1 MRTTPTIIAIS
12 AALLCAAP
20 SIARAQ
26 NPSQLL
32 QGLLSGNQNQD
43 QPVRDAYER
52 GYRQGR
58 EDQVRDDR
66 NRGDRDRR
74 GQQPQQQ
81 RGQYPDQDQN
91 QQYQRNQY
99 QR

>member
-1 MRTTPTIIAIS
+1 MRTIPTFIAVT
-12 AALLCAAP
+12 AALICAAP

-43 QPVRDAYER
+43 QPVREAYER
-52 GYRQGR
+52 GYRKGR

-66 NRGDRDRR
+66 NRADRDRR
-74 GQQPQQQ
+74 GPPPQ

-91 QQYQRNQY
+91 QQSPRNQY
-99 QR
+99 GR

>member
-1 MRTTPTIIAIS
+1 MRTTPTLIAMT
-12 AALLCAAP
+12 AALICAAP
-20 SIARAQ
+20 SLARAQ

-43 QPVRDAYER
+43 QPVREAYER

-66 NRGDRDRR
+66 NRADRDRR
-74 GQQPQQQ
+74 GPPP

-99 QR
+99 GR

>member
-1 MRTTPTIIAIS
+1 MRISMTTLAVV
-12 AALLCAAP
+12 AGLMGGAP

-43 QPVRDAYER
+43 QAVREAYER

-58 EDQVRDDR
+58 ADQTRDER
-66 NRGDRDRR
+66 AGPERDRR
-74 GQQPQQQ
+74 PQQ
-81 RGQYPDQDQN
+81 RGQYPDQDQ
-91 QQYQRNQY
+91 QGYPQRNPY
-99 QR
+99 NR